1 MLSQLRTA
9 VVPPP
14 PPPPSSH
21 PFARHPR
28 PPPPQSASGTQ
39 LSPLAPAPIPQSHQV
54 NGNSNGALSNWTS
67 VNQEAYSALPNSG
80 AMAGSAP
87 WTDAEKDWCLV
98 VHAVIALSTDMIQLL
113 VEILKD
119 CEVVAPN
126 WRNIRIPPGRTS
138 LQAQQVFALLTT
150 SPESSPIATPAVLSS
165 AAPLPQPISAP
176 SRKRAHPEAYGPQT
190 PGAKRKR
197 GRPSK
202 ADIALREQAAQG
214 GTTAATWQPQMYTPD
229 QGRGGVSLL
238 AATPGT
244 SLGQSAILQG
254 SIQQQL
260 AELMPAKKK
269 RGRPTKAD
277 MEARRERARLETTLP
292 HKIQGGDLPLP
303 VPEVEPQQPRQK
315 EAPEQE
321 PSQEQVQEQ
330 VQEPEQ
336 GQGQEEVE
344 EDESEEGGADSPED
358 ED

>member
-14 PPPPSSH
+14 PPSSH
-21 PFARHPR
+21 PFTRHPR

-80 AMAGSAP
+80 AMAGGAP
-87 WTDAEKDWCLV
+87 WTDAEK
-98 VHAVIALSTDMIQLL
+98 LL

-150 SPESSPIATPAVLSS
+150 SPESSPIATAAVLSS
-165 AAPLPQPISAP
+165 AAPLPQPASAP

-190 PGAKRKR
+190 PGARRKR

-214 GTTAATWQPQMYTPD
+214 GPTAATWQPQMYTPD
-229 QGRGGVSLL
+229 QSRGGVSLL

-244 SLGQSAILQG
+244 PHGQSAILQG

-260 AELMPAKKK
+260 AELPPMKKK

-277 MEARRERARLETTLP
+277 MEARRERARLEMIQTQR
-292 HKIQGGDLPLP
+292 IQGGDLPLP
-303 VPEVEPQQPRQK
+303 APEAEPQQPQQK
-315 EAPEQE
+315 EVPEQE
-321 PSQEQVQEQ
+321 PGREQVQEQ